1 MTPESRSA
9 LWTILVIVVVIVGI
23 LLVIGALDRANAF

>member
-1 MTPESRSA
+1 MTPESRNS

-23 LLVIGALDRANAF
+23 LLVIGALDRADAF